1 MNRRAFLRLLA
12 LGVAGHNL
20 DVDRLLWIPGE
31 KKIFL
36 PSVTSDGVGLSY
48 SQIIDAEMRRIIPKL
63 ATLFDQDDL
72 FYTLLTKKRG
82 ELSISG
88 EGLRVPLEIKKT

>member
-20 DVDRLLWIPGE
+20 DIDRLLWIPGE

-36 PSVTSDGVGLSY
+36 PSEGLSY
-48 SQIIDAEMRRIIPKL
+48 SQILDAEMRRIIPKL
-63 ATLFDQDDL
+63 ATIFDRDDV
-72 FYTLLTKKRG
+72 FYTLLTKRDNIGVSNK
-82 ELSISG
+82 
-88 EGLRVPLEIKKT
+88 

>member
-12 LGVAGHNL
+12 LGVAGHSL

-31 KKIFL
+31 KTIFL
-36 PSVTSDGVGLSY
+36 PPVGIDGKGLSY
-48 SQIIDAEMRRIIPKL
+48 SQIVDAEMHRILPKL
-63 ATLFDQDDL
+63 ASIFEQDDL
-72 FYTLLTKKRG
+72 FYTLLTKRKG

-88 EGLRVPLEIKKT
+88 RSLRTPLDNE

>member
-20 DVDRLLWIPGE
+20 DIDRLLWIPGE

-36 PSVTSDGVGLSY
+36 PSKEGLSY
-48 SQIIDAEMRRIIPKL
+48 SQIVDAEMHRILPKL
-63 ATLFDQDDL
+63 ASIFESDSV
-72 FYTLLTKKRG
+72 FYTLLNKRADIGVSKK
-82 ELSISG
+82 
-88 EGLRVPLEIKKT
+88 